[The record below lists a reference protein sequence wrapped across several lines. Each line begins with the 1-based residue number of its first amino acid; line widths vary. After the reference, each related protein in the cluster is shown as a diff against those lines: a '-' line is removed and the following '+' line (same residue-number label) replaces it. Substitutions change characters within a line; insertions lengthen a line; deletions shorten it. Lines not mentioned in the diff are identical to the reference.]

1 MVHVL
6 VNDILIID
14 KKKKK
19 VVIRDKRK
27 WTSELNAFL
36 TNEV

>member
-14 KKKKK
+14 K
-19 VVIRDKRK
+19 RK
-27 WTSELNAFL
+27 WTSKLKAFL

>member
-14 KKKKK
+14 KKK

-27 WTSELNAFL
+27 WTSKLKAFL

>member
-6 VNDILIID
+6 VNEKVKLL
-14 KKKKK
+14 KK

-27 WTSELNAFL
+27 WTSKLKAFL

>member
-14 KKKKK
+14 KKKK

-27 WTSELNAFL
+27 WTSKLKAFL

>member
-6 VNDILIID
+6 VNEKVKLL
-14 KKKKK
+14 KK
-19 VVIRDKRK
+19 VVIRDNRK
-27 WTSELNAFL
+27 WTSKLKAFL

>member
-14 KKKKK
+14 KKK
-19 VVIRDKRK
+19 VVIRDKRM
-27 WTSELNAFL
+27 WTSKLKAFL
-36 TNEV
+36 TNEI

>member
-14 KKKKK
+14 KKKK